1 MFTCQRY
8 KGSAIDLEVLDNIAI
23 EGHKL
28 AVRLK
33 EELDIKYA
41 VDIASNDLLTARL
54 TELGYRLG
62 KKTKTGKLSI
72 DDEVLEEQDLL
83 DILEWRKAQKLDSS
97 FVGKIKNLIR
107 PDGFLPHEQKAMAAK
122 TGRTTMTNYNHQQS
136 GRRGP
141 VKGLLISRFEGGEI
155 SSVDLAQNELRTSCY
170 ISEDEVMREWLE
182 KTDAHRFN
190 ASMAFNVPF
199 DEVTDEQRTDAKT
212 VVFRLIFGG
221 SAITEGQKVVE
232 AYLRKEFKKFF
243 RWSDSIKREGM
254 SNLEVTDLFGK
265 TCGLKEILDNRGKWA
280 VGRSAINSPIQGLAS
295 HCAIYI
301 TVRIWE
307 LFRECDMQSLVLF
320 GVHDSIVCDCHPNE
334 KELLIK
340 ATQQA
345 FKDLFSWGLKDIPMA
360 HKLPLEGE
368 LQFGKSLADTKNG
381 EKIKCSTLS

>member
-1 MFTCQRY
+1 
-8 KGSAIDLEVLDNIAI
+8 
-23 EGHKL
+23 
-28 AVRLK
+28 
-33 EELDIKYA
+33 
-41 VDIASNDLLTARL
+41 
-54 TELGYRLG
+54 
-62 KKTKTGKLSI
+62 
-72 DDEVLEEQDLL
+72 
-83 DILEWRKAQKLDSS
+83 
-97 FVGKIKNLIR
+97 
-107 PDGFLPHEQKAMAAK
+107 
-122 TGRTTMTNYNHQQS
+122 
-136 GRRGP
+136 
-141 VKGLLISRFEGGEI
+141 
-155 SSVDLAQNELRTSCY
+155 
-170 ISEDEVMREWLE
+170 
-182 KTDAHRFN
+182 
-190 ASMAFNVPF
+190 MAFNVPF

-243 RWSDSIKREGM
+243 RWSDSIKKEGM

-307 LFRECDMQSLVLF
+307 LFRECYMQSLVLF